1 MNVWVRSSAN
11 KPAVA
16 PTAGPGGGSALTFDR
31 TLSQSLDGGAR
42 TFNIASN
49 GGFTLVAVV
58 KFTGATTNAFAE
70 RLIDFGNG
78 QGSDNM
84 IIGRSTGSDE
94 FRIVFME
101 SNDCTF
107 VPTLAFTS
115 EVWLNVVVMYTASTQ
130 VLTVTV
136 GTNTESK
143 NCPSPLQ
150 DRTLANTFV
159 GKSNW
164 PANPYANMHLAGLY
178 AVDAVLTPAQIAALV
193 ASMHA
198 GEDPQRDV
206 CRACPAGQDPEADGA
221 CGLPVTP
228 APTAGCAAGYAPDA
242 YGACAGCPAGTFK
255 AAAGDAACANCTAG
269 TASNATAATAACPA
283 CPPGQIQAL
292 GGQTAC
298 VDCPADTFRDA
309 YAPATQLAD
318 CEACPDFSTSSAG
331 SALETDCQCDAGYVD
346 AAS

>member
-1 MNVWVRSSAN
+1 MNIIIARNSQSAN
-11 KPAVA
+11 LHFGIRNSNDACGVDTTNNPIVQDIWLTVEATY
-16 PTAGPGGGSALTFDR
+16 TADDRTVRLTVGSNVVSLTCASDRTDR
-31 TLSQSLDGGAR
+31 TLSMS
-42 TFNIASN
+42 
-49 GGFTLVAVV
+49 
-58 KFTGATTNAFAE
+58 
-70 RLIDFGNG
+70 
-78 QGSDNM
+78 
-84 IIGRSTGSDE
+84 
-94 FRIVFME
+94 
-101 SNDCTF
+101 
-107 VPTLAFTS
+107 
-115 EVWLNVVVMYTASTQ
+115 Y
-130 VLTVTV
+130 
-136 GTNTESK
+136 
-143 NCPSPLQ
+143 
-150 DRTLANTFV
+150 V
-159 GKSNW
+159 GKSTDTVPNF
-164 PANPYANMHLAGLY
+164 NGLIAGLY
-178 AVDAVLTPAQIAALV
+178 AVDAVLTPAQIAALA

-206 CRACPAGQDPEADGA
+206 CRACPAGQVPGADGA